1 MREQPAETRTTLMP
15 GRERSNRLQERFL
28 VGKRSSFS
36 GGDHADMSAAP
47 ALPPLTVD
55 RHASS
60 AEMAEYL
67 SRDRLFTAYALA
79 DLDPANIQGARW
91 WLARRGTEPVAG
103 ALTMVDLTFRPLF
116 LAGDP
121 EGAAFLL
128 REVAR
133 EPRVVVAAP
142 LEHRPAVEAHYRLE
156 RVDRMLRMVVDAASF
171 RPADGSGVRLTPAH
185 IDELID
191 LYGLGS
197 RTYFTPRRLQ
207 QEVYYGIFDG
217 PFLVA
222 AAGTHVRS
230 AQFGIAAVGNVLTRL
245 AYRGRGL
252 GRACTSAVTAA
263 CLTDHRDVVLNVR
276 DDNAAAIAV
285 YRRLGYTV
293 YRPFLEGPGYR
304 RGAWDRIAHKIFRLP
319 TSRDG
324 EERR

>member
-1 MREQPAETRTTLMP
+1 
-15 GRERSNRLQERFL
+15 
-28 VGKRSSFS
+28 
-36 GGDHADMSAAP
+36 MSAAP

-55 RHASS
+55 RHASK

-79 DLDPANIQGARW
+79 DLDAANVQGARW
-91 WLARRGTEPVAG
+91 WLARRGSEPVAG

-121 EGAAFLL
+121 EAAGLLL
-128 REVAR
+128 REAAR

-142 LEHRPAVEAHYRLE
+142 VEHRPVVEAHYRLE
-156 RVDRMLRMVVDAASF
+156 RVDRMLRMVVDASSF
-171 RPADGSGVRLTPAH
+171 RPSEGASAVRLTPAH

-197 RTYFTPRRLQ
+197 RTYFAPRRLQ
-207 QEVYYGIFDG
+207 QEVYFGIFDG

-230 AQFGIAAVGNVLTRL
+230 REFGIAAVGNVLTRL

-252 GRACTSAVTAA
+252 GRTCTSAVTAA
-263 CLTDHRDVVLNVR
+263 CLADHRDVVLNVR

-285 YRRLGYTV
+285 YRRLGYLV
-293 YRPFLEGPGYR
+293 HRPFIEGPGYR
-304 RGAWDRIAHKIFRLP
+304 RRAWERIAHKIFRIP
-319 TSRDG
+319 ASRDG
-324 EERR
+324 EDQA